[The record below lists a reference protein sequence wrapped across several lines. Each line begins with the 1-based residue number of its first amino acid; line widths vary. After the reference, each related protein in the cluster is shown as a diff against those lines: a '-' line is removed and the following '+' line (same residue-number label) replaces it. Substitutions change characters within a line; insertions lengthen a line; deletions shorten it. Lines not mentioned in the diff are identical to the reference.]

1 MRLHP
6 FALRAVAVP
15 LLAFAL
21 VPAACAVRRPT
32 LQTAGT
38 TGPAT
43 AFIDPHVEIED
54 VRAEESVLADDSMQ
68 GRLTGTPGM
77 HRAARYLAEMFDH
90 FDLEPA
96 GEEPYLQHMPLA
108 WSAAAGPGR
117 ELRLL
122 DAWSDTAAVPAD
134 RRARGVNVVGIMP
147 GTDPELRGQVV
158 LIDAH
163 YDHLGTADAGFCRAA
178 ASDTVCNGADDDASG
193 VVAVLEIARD
203 FHRGPPPKRTLVFL
217 LTTGEELGL
226 LGTQW
231 YIRHP
236 ALPLERM
243 VANLEIEM
251 IGRPDS
257 LAGGGGKAWLTGYDR
272 STMGDM
278 LASAGIEI
286 VADPRPAQHFFE
298 RSDNIAFAMRGIP
311 AHTLSSFNLHADY
324 HTARDDASRI
334 DYGHMT
340 AVIRAAVRAARLL
353 ADGPAPVW
361 KPGGRPDPNS
371 R

>member
-1 MRLHP
+1 
-6 FALRAVAVP
+6 
-15 LLAFAL
+15 
-21 VPAACAVRRPT
+21 
-32 LQTAGT
+32 
-38 TGPAT
+38 
-43 AFIDPHVEIED
+43 
-54 VRAEESVLADDSMQ
+54 
-68 GRLTGTPGM
+68 
-77 HRAARYLAEMFDH
+77 MFDH

-108 WSAAAGPGR
+108 WSAPAGGR
-117 ELRLL
+117 RQLRLL
-122 DAWSDTAAVPAD
+122 NAWSDTVAVPAGL
-134 RRARGVNVVGIMP
+134 RATGINVVGIMP
-147 GTDPELRGQVV
+147 GIDPELRGQVV

-163 YDHLGTADAGFCRAA
+163 YDHLGTADMGICRAA
-178 ASDTVCNGADDDASG
+178 GGDTVCNGADDDASG

-203 FHRGPPPKRTLVFL
+203 FHRGPPPRRTIVFL
-217 LTTGEELGL
+217 LTTGEEVGL

-257 LAGGGGKAWLTGYDR
+257 LAGGGGKAWLTGFER

-278 LASAGIEI
+278 LTSAGIEI
-286 VADPRPAQHFFE
+286 VADPRPAQNFFE

-324 HTARDDASRI
+324 HTVRDEDARI

-340 AVIRAAVRAARLL
+340 AVIRAAVRAARIL

>member
-6 FALRAVAVP
+6 SASRAAVP
-15 LLAFAL
+15 LLAITLASG
-21 VPAACAVRRPT
+21 ACAARRPT
-32 LQTAGT
+32 LQTPGT
-38 TGPAT
+38 SGPAT

-54 VRAEESVLADDSMQ
+54 VRLEESVLAADSMQ
-68 GRLTGTPGM
+68 GRLTGTAGM

-96 GEEPYLQHMPLA
+96 GEEPYLQHLPLA
-108 WSAAAGPGR
+108 WSAAAGNR
-117 ELRLL
+117 ELQLL
-122 DAWSDTAAVPAD
+122 NAWTDTTAIPAG
-134 RRARGVNVVGIMP
+134 RRAVGVNVVGIMP
-147 GTDPELRGQVV
+147 GNDPELRDQVV

-163 YDHLGTADAGFCRAA
+163 YDHLGTADSGMCRAA
-178 ASDTVCNGADDDASG
+178 AGDTVCNGADDDASG

-203 FHRGPPPKRTLVFL
+203 FHRGPPPKRTVVFL
-217 LTTGEELGL
+217 LTTGEEVGL
-226 LGTQW
+226 LGTRW
-231 YIRHP
+231 YIDHP
-236 ALPLERM
+236 VLPLERM

-257 LAGGGGKAWLTGYDR
+257 LAGGAGKAWLTGFER

-278 LASAGIEI
+278 LTAAGIEI
-286 VADPRPAQHFFE
+286 VADPRPAQNFFE

-311 AHTLSSFNLHADY
+311 AHTLSSFNLHTDY
-324 HTARDDASRI
+324 HTVRDEDSRI
-334 DYGHMT
+334 DYAHMT
-340 AVIRAAVRAARLL
+340 EVIRAAVRAARLL
-353 ADGPAPVW
+353 TDGPAPVW

>member
-6 FALRAVAVP
+6 SSLRAGA
-15 LLAFAL
+15 LLALAL
-21 VPAACAVRRPT
+21 ALPGCMPARRPT
-32 LQTAGT
+32 LQTPGT
-38 TGPAT
+38 TGPVS
-43 AFIDPHVEIED
+43 AFIAPHTEIED
-54 VRAEESVLADDSMQ
+54 VREELMVLADDSMQ

-77 HRAARYLAEMFDH
+77 VRAARYLARRFAD
-90 FDLEPA
+90 FDLLPA
-96 GEEPYLQHMPLA
+96 GEDPYFQYVPLA
-108 WSAAAGPGR
+108 WTTEGGR
-117 ELRLL
+117 RGLQLL
-122 DAWSDTAAVPAD
+122 NAWSDTVPLPPA
-134 RRARGVNVVGIMP
+134 RRARGINVVGVIP
-147 GTDPELRGQVV
+147 GRDPELAQQVV

-163 YDHLGTADAGFCRAA
+163 YDHLGTADQGFCRAVA
-178 ASDTVCNGADDDASG
+178 GDAICNGADDDASG
-193 VVAVLEIARD
+193 VVAVLEIARE
-203 FHRGPPPKRTLVFL
+203 FQRGPLPKRTVVFL

-226 LGTQW
+226 LGTRW
-231 YIRHP
+231 YIAHP
-236 ALPLERM
+236 VQPLERM

-278 LASAGIEI
+278 LSAAGIEI
-286 VADPRPAQHFFE
+286 VADPRPGEHFFE

-311 AHTLSSFNLHADY
+311 AHTLSSFNLHGDY
-324 HTARDDASRI
+324 HTPRDEASRV

-340 AVIRAAVRAARLL
+340 AVIRAAVRAARIL

>member
-6 FALRAVAVP
+6 SSAHAAVLP
-15 LLAFAL
+15 LLALAL
-21 VPAACAVRRPT
+21 ATAGCTPRRPT
-32 LQTAGT
+32 LQTPGT
-38 TGPAT
+38 TGPVM
-43 AFIDPHVEIED
+43 AFLDPHVELED
-54 VRAEESVLADDSMQ
+54 VQEEEGILAADSMQ

-77 HRAARYLAEMFDH
+77 HRAARYLAERFRH
-90 FDLEPA
+90 FGLDPA
-96 GEEPYLQHMPLA
+96 GDDGYLQHLPLA
-108 WSAAAGPGR
+108 WSQSGGR
-117 ELRLL
+117 GQLQLL
-122 DAWSDTAAVPAD
+122 DAWSDTTAVPAD
-134 RRARGVNVVGIMP
+134 RRAMGVNVVGVIR
-147 GTDPELRGQVV
+147 GSDPELRDQVV
-158 LIDAH
+158 LFDAH
-163 YDHLGTADAGFCRAA
+163 YDHLGTAGMGMCRAA
-178 ASDTVCNGADDDASG
+178 GADTVCNGADDDASG

-203 FHRGPPPKRTLVFL
+203 FEHGPRPRRTLVFL
-217 LTTGEELGL
+217 LTTGEEVGL
-226 LGTQW
+226 LGTRW
-231 YIRHP
+231 YIAHP
-236 ALPLERM
+236 ALPVDSM

-257 LAGGGGKAWLTGYDR
+257 LAGGGGRAWLTGYDR

-278 LASAGIEI
+278 LSAAGIAI

-298 RSDNIAFAMRGIP
+298 RSDNIAFALRGIP
-311 AHTLSSFNLHADY
+311 AHTLSSFNLHGDY
-324 HTARDDASRI
+324 HTPRDEASRI